1 MPAFGVSLHIR
12 WTIALA
18 FALGTAC
25 GDPPVRE
32 AAPVVASRDS
42 TIAQIADVDTTPSAR
57 GSAASRLAHLPQPEL
72 PAPRRTSALHLV
84 PLWTAGGPDDP
95 GRLIQPVHLFASRLG
110 VLVSE
115 FDGAHVRVFDSR
127 SGVQVDTLG
136 RFGLGPGEFGRVP
149 FLLGTYERPL
159 AFEGANGRLSDLGAG
174 DAPVTSRVAT
184 GRNWVSACLMAPG
197 RVLLQTVGM
206 EDGYWVST
214 IGDRAA
220 LVDSFPHPIAS
231 LEGVLPLARQAP
243 LYQVDDSTCVIL
255 PVYSHEFA
263 VLRGDQL
270 VLGAS
275 IETAATP
282 RAEWEGEV
290 GRSTLS
296 LARST
301 RSTQRGAAS
310 WRGRLLILY
319 AGATEHRRRLVDIYS
334 SRGVYDASLVL
345 PFETRYI
352 ASSGDTLFAVG
363 ERDDEPILAAFLLR
377 QP

>member
-1 MPAFGVSLHIR
+1 MSLHIR
-12 WTIALA
+12 WTIAIAL
-18 FALGTAC
+18 ALGTAC
-25 GDPPVRE
+25 GDSPVRE

-42 TIAQIADVDTTPSAR
+42 TNAQGAEVDATPSAE
-57 GSAASRLAHLPQPEL
+57 GTAASRRAHLPQPEL
-72 PAPRRTSALHLV
+72 PAPRRMSALHLV

-127 SGVQVDTLG
+127 SGVQVDTIG

-159 AFEGANGRLSDLGAG
+159 AFEGANGRLSALGVG
-174 DAPVTSRVAT
+174 DAPVTNRVAT
-184 GRNWVSACLMAPG
+184 GRNWMSACLMAPG
-197 RVLLQTVGM
+197 RVLLQSIGM
-206 EDGYWVST
+206 RDDRYWVST

-220 LVDSFPHPIAS
+220 VVDSFPHPIAS
-231 LEGVLPLARQAP
+231 LEGVLPLARQSP
-243 LYQVDDSTCVIL
+243 LYQVDDSTCIIL

-263 VLRGDQL
+263 ILRGDEL
-270 VLGAS
+270 VFGAS
-275 IETAATP
+275 IETAPTP

-296 LARST
+296 LARDT
-301 RSTQRGAAS
+301 RNTQRGAAL

-319 AGATEHRRRLVDIYS
+319 GGTTEHRRRLVDIYS

-345 PFETRYI
+345 PFEARYI
-352 ASSGDTLFAVG
+352 AAAGDTLFAVG
-363 ERDDEPILAAFLLR
+363 ELDDEPILGAFLLNT
-377 QP
+377 P